1 MVMEERRE
9 RIVDLINSEGSV
21 SFAHLKRVFPDV
33 SEMTLRTDLKT
44 LDEARRIVR
53 VHGGAKSVGFA
64 VGTDDLFSRRV
75 SRNAPAKHA
84 IARKAAELL
93 HPDTVVFFD
102 SGSTTT
108 ALAQAMPDIHLLVF
122 TNSLTV
128 AVELARLELVETMLV
143 GGKLNRH
150 SMCTSG
156 GTAIEAVDSFSFDQV
171 YLGVTGYERGRGFSC
186 GLDDQAVFKRAVLN
200 QSDEKIVLMDSDK
213 EDRHSTFPIC
223 GLSQVDVVV
232 SDGGSS
238 AVFVSDCAA
247 AQVTL
252 L

>member
-9 RIVDLINSEGSV
+9 RIVELVNSEGSI
-21 SFAHLKRVFPDV
+21 SFSKLKHAFPNV

-53 VHGGAKSVGFA
+53 VHGGARSVGFA

-75 SRNAPAKHA
+75 SRNAAAKRA
-84 IARKAAELL
+84 IAAKAAGLVR
-93 HPDTVVFFD
+93 PDTAIFID

-108 ALAQAMPDIHLLVF
+108 ALAAVLPDVHLLVF

-128 AVELARLELVETMLV
+128 ASELARMEHVRTMV
-143 GGKLNRH
+143 IGGKLVRH

-156 GTAIEAVDSFSFDQV
+156 GTAIESVRALTFDQIF
-171 YLGVTGYERGRGFSC
+171 LGVTGYERGRGFAC
-186 GLDDQAVFKRAVLN
+186 GLDDQAVFKRAALA
-200 QSDEKIVLMDSDK
+200 QSNERIALMDSSK
-213 EDRHSTFPIC
+213 EGRHSTFAIC
-223 GLSQVDVVV
+223 GLDGVDAVV
-232 SDGGSS
+232 SEDD
-238 AVFVSDCAA
+238 VSGEFAADCAA
-247 AQVTL
+247 AGVRL